1 MILEEIDGDVK
12 VVLNGKTLAIG
23 DSIEDHQ
30 YALVAV
36 LGKGKATFRVD
47 PSCTVQTKGV
57 EAPVEAPV
65 ETPVKAPVVKAA
77 KAPVKVEAAPA
88 EVVTPIV
95 ETPSEAT
102 KEA

>member
-47 PSCTVQTKGV
+47 PSCTIETKGV
-57 EAPVEAPV
+57 EAVVEAPV
-65 ETPVKAPVVKAA
+65 VKVAKAA
-77 KAPVKVEAAPA
+77 VKVEAAPA
-88 EVVTPIV
+88 EVVTTIV
-95 ETPSEAT
+95 ETPSEAA

>member
-57 EAPVEAPV
+57 EAVV
-65 ETPVKAPVVKAA
+65 ETPVVKAA
-77 KAPVKVEAAPA
+77 KAVVKVEAAPA

-95 ETPSEAT
+95 ETPSKAT

>member
-47 PSCTVQTKGV
+47 PSCTIETKGV
-57 EAPVEAPV
+57 EAVVE
-65 ETPVKAPVVKAA
+65 APVVKAA
-77 KAPVKVEAAPA
+77 KAAVKVEAAPA

-95 ETPSEAT
+95 ETPSKAA

>member
-47 PSCTVQTKGV
+47 PNCTIQTKGV
-57 EAPVEAPV
+57 ETVVEAPV
-65 ETPVKAPVVKAA
+65 VTAA
-77 KAPVKVEAAPA
+77 KATIKVEAAPA
-88 EVVTPIV
+88 EVVTPAV
-95 ETPSEAT
+95 ETPSEVA

>member
-12 VVLNGKTLAIG
+12 VVLNGKSLAIG

-47 PSCTVQTKGV
+47 PSCTIETKGV
-57 EAPVEAPV
+57 EAVVEAPV
-65 ETPVKAPVVKAA
+65 VKVAKAA
-77 KAPVKVEAAPA
+77 VKVEAAPA

-95 ETPSEAT
+95 ETPSEAA

>member
-47 PSCTVQTKGV
+47 PSCTVQAKGV
-57 EAPVEAPV
+57 EAAVE
-65 ETPVKAPVVKAA
+65 APVVKAA
-77 KAPVKVEAAPA
+77 KATVKVEAAPA
-88 EVVTPIV
+88 EVVIPIV
-95 ETPSEAT
+95 QTPSEAT

>member
-57 EAPVEAPV
+57 EAVV
-65 ETPVKAPVVKAA
+65 ETAVVKAA
-77 KAPVKVEAAPA
+77 KAAVKVEAAPA

-95 ETPSEAT
+95 ETPSEAA
-102 KEA
+102 KET

>member
-23 DSIEDHQ
+23 DSIENHQ

-47 PSCTVQTKGV
+47 PSCTVEVKGV
-57 EAPVEAPV
+57 AAPVEAP
-65 ETPVKAPVVKAA
+65 AVKAA
-77 KAPVKVEAAPA
+77 KTPVKAPVKVEAAPA

>member
-57 EAPVEAPV
+57 EAVVEAPV
-65 ETPVKAPVVKAA
+65 VKVAKAA
-77 KAPVKVEAAPA
+77 VKVEAAPA

-95 ETPSEAT
+95 ETPSEAA

>member
-23 DSIEDHQ
+23 DSVEDHQ
-30 YALVAV
+30 YSLVAV

-47 PSCTVQTKGV
+47 PNCTIQTKGV
-57 EAPVEAPV
+57 ETTVEAPV
-65 ETPVKAPVVKAA
+65 VTAAKAA
-77 KAPVKVEAAPA
+77 KATIKLEAAPA
-88 EVVTPIV
+88 EVVTPAV
-95 ETPSEAT
+95 ETPSEVA

>member
-23 DSIEDHQ
+23 DSIENHQ

-47 PSCTVQTKGV
+47 PSCTIETKGV
-57 EAPVEAPV
+57 EAVVEI
-65 ETPVKAPVVKAA
+65 PVVKAA
-77 KAPVKVEAAPA
+77 KAAVKVEAAPA

>member
-47 PSCTVQTKGV
+47 PSCTIETKGV
-57 EAPVEAPV
+57 ETAVE
-65 ETPVKAPVVKAA
+65 APVVKAA
-77 KAPVKVEAAPA
+77 KAAVKVEAAPA

-95 ETPSEAT
+95 ETPSEAA

>member
-47 PSCTVQTKGV
+47 PSCTIETKGV
-57 EAPVEAPV
+57 EAVVEAPV
-65 ETPVKAPVVKAA
+65 VKVAKAA
-77 KAPVKVEAAPA
+77 VKVEAAPA
-88 EVVTPIV
+88 ELVTPIV
-95 ETPSEAT
+95 ETPSKAT

>member
-57 EAPVEAPV
+57 EAVV
-65 ETPVKAPVVKAA
+65 ETPVVKAA
-77 KAPVKVEAAPA
+77 KAAKAAVKVEAAPA

>member
-12 VVLNGKTLAIG
+12 VVLNGKSLSVN
-23 DSIEDHQ
+23 DSIEDAQ
-30 YALVAV
+30 WPLVAV

-47 PSCTVQTKGV
+47 PSCTVEIKGV
-57 EAPVEAPV
+57 AVVVE
-65 ETPVKAPVVKAA
+65 EAPVVKAA
-77 KAPVKVEAAPA
+77 KVEAAPA